1 MAKRRRRKR
10 AELQKIQRGLAR
22 AVRKEGAASIS
33 QLISK
38 NGSKLGLK
46 STPNDKNLVKRLLIA
61 VDGVEVEKRG
71 RELYF
76 VAPVE
81 APPADAAEA
90 PAAPETTPEPVAETA
105 PEPEDEAAPEA
116 AAAPEPEPEPE
127 PAEAAPE
134 PEVSDPAPSLTPE
147 MQALR
152 AYARQLEEFSG
163 ALHNQVS
170 TLVRMI
176 EKTGS

>member
-1 MAKRRRRKR
+1 MGTADID
-10 AELQKIQRGLAR
+10 QGDFGLA
-22 AVRKEGAASIS
+22 
-33 QLISK
+33 
-38 NGSKLGLK
+38 
-46 STPNDKNLVKRLLIA
+46 T
-61 VDGVEVEKRG
+61 
-71 RELYF
+71 F
-76 VAPVE
+76 
-81 APPADAAEA
+81 
-90 PAAPETTPEPVAETA
+90 T
-105 PEPEDEAAPEA
+105 
-116 AAAPEPEPEPE
+116 
-127 PAEAAPE
+127 EAAPE